1 MKVYAGVVTKQDT
14 ESPHPRRAPGQVAS
28 ASTWR
33 WLALL
38 LVVALL
44 AGFARREAL
53 DVGLLA
59 DDYMQHA
66 MLTGSYPGE
75 DYVPLDLYAF
85 LRSDPQLQARH
96 IEHGTAPWW
105 SVVEGDPDAA
115 GGTVVFA
122 VLRPLSSA
130 LLTLDHELW
139 PLDRAGATRA
149 RHLHSLLWF
158 VLTIVAAGL
167 VLGQLFERRI
177 AMLAIVLFACDAGL
191 VVPLAWLAN
200 RCVLISASFGLLGV
214 WAHLRWRAGANVAGV
229 GLGTRTRR
237 SMIALEC
244 VCMIAAMAAGE
255 YGLLAVSYVLAW
267 ELVGVESGSV
277 ATRVRAVLPALVPA
291 LIYLVMHQVLGYG
304 TFGEAYADMFGAPSK
319 WLALASERAAK
330 LATSAAWGLPPTT
343 GDAFDTG
350 MRWLSKGRLHADIER
365 EHLLWCAM
373 LLPLMAALVG
383 VIRVGLSPPERRALA
398 ALVLGAVLGL
408 APITAPPPQE
418 RLLVLSQLGACALIA
433 AVIVAS
439 VRLLRGRMPDTAAVP
454 SWLRRLMPAP
464 FVLLLLYSH
473 IVFDLRSGQRML
485 GTIHAGQAPTLAA
498 FARGDLPSM
507 DPEALRGREVI
518 VLNAVNLPTGLH
530 GGFMLEAHGWPAPRS
545 WRALA
550 MGPFALSVTRPAPD
564 TLELWAVQGAWLATT
579 YEHNFRRADQPLV
592 AGDVRERGGL
602 RVEII
607 EDLDG
612 HPTRVRVRFPVSVD
626 DPRYLFLMSTK
637 QGLRR
642 WQPPE
647 LRPGRA
653 RALGGGEAQGQPGR
667 PGIVPLPA
675 LPVVPAGQR
684 VAIPGP

>member
-1 MKVYAGVVTKQDT
+1 VTNQGTDSPQD
-14 ESPHPRRAPGQVAS
+14 RRAQVERAS
-28 ASTWR
+28 KWR

-38 LVVALL
+38 LAVALL

-75 DYVPLDLYAF
+75 GYVPFDLYAF

-105 SVVEGDPDAA
+105 SVIEGDPDAA
-115 GGTVVFA
+115 SGTVVFA

-130 LLTLDHELW
+130 LLTVDHQLW
-139 PLDRAGATRA
+139 PLDRADAIRA
-149 RHLHSLLWF
+149 RHMHSLLWF
-158 VLTIVAAGL
+158 VLAIVAAGL
-167 VLGQLFERRI
+167 VFGQLFERRL

-191 VVPLAWLAN
+191 VIPLAWLAN

-214 WAHLRWRAGANVAGV
+214 WAHLRWRAG
-229 GLGTRTRR
+229 TDMRSRR

-244 VCMIAAMAAGE
+244 VCMSAAMAAGE

-267 ELVGVESGSV
+267 ELVGVESGSI
-277 ATRVRAVLPALVPA
+277 ATRVRALLPACVPT
-291 LIYLVMHQVLGYG
+291 LIYLLLHQGLGYG
-304 TFGEAYADMFGAPSK
+304 TFGEAYADMSGGPST
-319 WLALASERAAK
+319 WLSHASQHAAK
-330 LATSAAWGLPPTT
+330 LATSAAWSLPPTT
-343 GDAFDTG
+343 GAAFDTS
-350 MRWLSKGRLHADIER
+350 MRWLSKGGLHTDIER

-373 LLPLMAALVG
+373 LLPLMAVLVA
-383 VIRVGLSPPERRALA
+383 VIRVGLSRPERRALA

-439 VRLLRGRMPDTAAVP
+439 VRLLRGQMPEATPVP
-454 SWLRRLMPAP
+454 SWLRRLLPAP
-464 FVLLLLYSH
+464 FAALLLYSH
-473 IVFDLRSGQRML
+473 IVFDLRSGQRMIEA
-485 GTIHAGQAPTLAA
+485 IHAAEGPTLAA
-498 FARGDLPSM
+498 FARGDLASM
-507 DPEALRGREVI
+507 EPEQLRGREVI

-530 GGFMLEAHGWPAPRS
+530 GGFILEANGWPAPRS

-550 MGPFALSVTRPAPD
+550 MGPFALSVTRLAPD

-579 YEHNFRRADQPLV
+579 YEHNFRRANQPLV

-602 RVEII
+602 RVEIV

-612 HPTRVRVRFPVSVD
+612 HPTRVRVRFPASVD

-642 WQPPE
+642 WQPPKV
-647 LRPGRA
+647 R
-653 RALGGGEAQGQPGR
+653 R

-675 LPVVPAGQR
+675 LPN
-684 VAIPGP
+684 

>member
-1 MKVYAGVVTKQDT
+1 MSQGTD
-14 ESPHPRRAPGQVAS
+14 SPQPRRAQGPVES
-28 ASTWR
+28 APRWR

-38 LVVALL
+38 FSVALL
-44 AGFARREAL
+44 AGFARRDAL
-53 DVGLLA
+53 EVELLA

-85 LRSDPQLQARH
+85 LRSDAQLQVRH
-96 IEHGTAPWW
+96 IERGTAPWW

-130 LLTLDHELW
+130 LLSVDHQLW
-139 PLDRAGATRA
+139 PLERAHAIRA

-158 VLTIVAAGL
+158 VLAIVAAGL
-167 VLGQLFERRI
+167 VLGQLFERR
-177 AMLAIVLFACDAGL
+177 LAILAVVLFACDAGL
-191 VVPLAWLAN
+191 VIPLAWLAN
-200 RCVLISASFGLLGV
+200 RCVLVSASFGLLGV
-214 WAHLRWRAGANVAGV
+214 WAHLRWRADASGLLGV
-229 GLGTRTRR
+229 RARR

-244 VCMIAAMAAGE
+244 VCMSAAMAAGE

-267 ELVGVESGSV
+267 ELVGVESGPISTH
-277 ATRVRAVLPALVPA
+277 ARALLPAFVPA
-291 LIYLVMHQVLGYG
+291 LIYLLLHQALDYG
-304 TFGEAYADMFGAPSK
+304 TFGEAYADMFGAPSS
-319 WLALASERAAK
+319 WLPRASERAVK
-330 LATSAAWGLPPTT
+330 LATSVAWALPPTT
-343 GDAFDTG
+343 DDAFDTS
-350 MRWLSKGRLHADIER
+350 MRWLSKVRPQGELQR
-365 EHLLWCAM
+365 EHLLWCAF

-383 VIRVGLSPPERRALA
+383 VIRVGLSLPERRAVR

-408 APITAPPPQE
+408 VPITAAPPQE
-418 RLLVLSQLGACALIA
+418 RLTVLLQLGACALIA

-439 VRLLRGRMPDTAAVP
+439 VRLLRGRLPAGAPPP
-454 SWLRRLMPAP
+454 SWVRRLLPAP
-464 FVLLLLYSH
+464 FVLVLLHRHVVVDVRL
-473 IVFDLRSGQRML
+473 GQQMVEA
-485 GTIHAGQAPTLAA
+485 IHANEGPTLAA
-498 FARGDLPSM
+498 FARGDLPRM

-545 WRALA
+545 WRAMA
-550 MGPFALSVTRPAPD
+550 MGPFALSVTRLAPE
-564 TLELWAVQGAWLATT
+564 TLELWAVHGAWLATT

-602 RVEII
+602 RVQII

-612 HPTRVRVRFPVSVD
+612 HPTRVRVQFPVSVD

-642 WQPPE
+642 WQPP
-647 LRPGRA
+647 
-653 RALGGGEAQGQPGR
+653 ALGR
-667 PGIVPLPA
+667 HGIVPLPA
-675 LPVVPAGQR
+675 LPVVSAGQR
-684 VAIPGP
+684 VDISG

>member
-1 MKVYAGVVTKQDT
+1 LFVV
-14 ESPHPRRAPGQVAS
+14 S
-28 ASTWR
+28 
-33 WLALL
+33 
-38 LVVALL
+38 LL
-44 AGFARREAL
+44 AGVARRDAL
-53 DVGLLA
+53 EVGLLA

-75 DYVPLDLYAF
+75 GYVPFDLYAF
-85 LRSDPQLQARH
+85 LRGDAQGDPEGAQLQARH

-105 SVVEGDPDAA
+105 SVIEGDPDAE

-130 LLTLDHELW
+130 LLSIDHELW
-139 PLDRAGATRA
+139 PLDRAGAMRA

-158 VLTIVAAGL
+158 VLAIVAAGL

-191 VVPLAWLAN
+191 VIPLAWLAN

-214 WAHLRWRAGANVAGV
+214 WAHLRWRAGAALDVDA
-229 GLGTRTRR
+229 RTRR

-244 VCMIAAMAAGE
+244 VCMSAAMAAGE

-277 ATRVRAVLPALVPA
+277 AARVRALLPALVPA
-291 LIYLVMHQVLGYG
+291 LIYLLLHQMLGYG
-304 TFGEAYADMFGAPSK
+304 TFGEAYADVFGAPSK
-319 WLALASERAAK
+319 WLPLASQRAAK
-330 LATSAAWGLPPTT
+330 LATSAAWALPPTT
-343 GDAFDTG
+343 GEAFDTS
-350 MRWLSKGRLHADIER
+350 MRWLSKGRLASDLER

-383 VIRVGLSPPERRALA
+383 VIRVGLSRPERRALA
-398 ALVLGAVLGL
+398 ALVLGAVIGL
-408 APITAPPPQE
+408 VPITAPPSQE

-439 VRLLRGRMPDTAAVP
+439 ARMLRGRMPDDAAVP
-454 SWLRRLMPAP
+454 SWLRRSLPVP
-464 FVLLLLYSH
+464 FVLLLLYNH
-473 IVFDLRSGQRML
+473 IVFDLRSGQRMI
-485 GTIHAGQAPTLAA
+485 GAVQASEGPTLAA
-498 FARGDLPSM
+498 FAKGDLASM
-507 DPEALRGREVI
+507 DPEQLREREVI

-530 GGFMLEAHGWPAPRS
+530 GGLILEAHGWPAPRS

-564 TLELWAVQGAWLATT
+564 TLELWAVQGAWLGTT

-602 RVEII
+602 RVEIV

-612 HPTRVRVRFPVSVD
+612 HPTRVRVRFPVSVE

-642 WQPPE
+642 WQPPK
-647 LRPGRA
+647 L
-653 RALGGGEAQGQPGR
+653 GR

-675 LPVVPAGQR
+675 LPSSPAELNPPSR
-684 VAIPGP
+684 AASATRRP

>member
-1 MKVYAGVVTKQDT
+1 M
-14 ESPHPRRAPGQVAS
+14 S
-28 ASTWR
+28 
-33 WLALL
+33 L

-44 AGFARREAL
+44 AGLARREAL

-59 DDYMQHA
+59 DDYMHHA
-66 MLTGSYPGE
+66 MLTGSYPG
-75 DYVPLDLYAF
+75 DGYAPFDLYAF
-85 LRSDPQLQARH
+85 LRSDAQGDPNLQERH

-105 SVVEGDPDAA
+105 SVIGGDPDAA

-130 LLTLDHELW
+130 LLTIDHELW
-139 PLDRAGATRA
+139 PLDRIDAIRK
-149 RHLHSLLWF
+149 RHVHSLLWF
-158 VLTIVAAGL
+158 GLAIVAAGL
-167 VLGQLFERRI
+167 VLGQLFEPRI
-177 AMLAIVLFACDAGL
+177 AILAVVLFACDAGL

-214 WAHLRWRAGANVAGV
+214 WAHLSWRAGSVGV
-229 GLGTRTRR
+229 RATSEGRTRR
-237 SMIALEC
+237 RMIALEC
-244 VCMIAAMAAGE
+244 VSMSAAMAAGE

-277 ATRVRAVLPALVPA
+277 AARLRALLPALVPA
-291 LIYLVMHQVLGYG
+291 VIYLLLHQTLGYG
-304 TFGEAYADMFGAPSK
+304 TFGEAYADMLGAPSK
-319 WLALASERAAK
+319 WMALASQRAAK
-330 LATSAAWGLPPTT
+330 LATSATWGLSPST
-343 GDAFDTG
+343 GEAFDTG
-350 MRWLSKGRLHADIER
+350 MRWLSNGRSTDDIER

-383 VIRVGLSPPERRALA
+383 VIRVGLSLPERRALR

-418 RLLVLSQLGACALIA
+418 RLLVLTQLGACALIA

-439 VRLLRGRMPDTAAVP
+439 VRLLRGQMPDGATVP
-454 SWLRRLMPAP
+454 SWLRRLLPVP
-464 FVLLLLYSH
+464 FVLLLLHRH
-473 IVFDLRSGQRML
+473 IVVDLRSGQQMVEA
-485 GTIHAGQAPTLAA
+485 IEAGEAPMLAA

-507 DPEALRGREVI
+507 DPEDLREREVI
-518 VLNAVNLPTGLH
+518 VLNAVNLGTGLH
-530 GGFMLEAHGWPAPRS
+530 GGFILEANGWPAPRS
-545 WRALA
+545 WRTLA
-550 MGPFALSVTRPAPD
+550 MGPFALSATRLAPD

-602 RVEII
+602 RVEIV

-642 WQPPE
+642 WQPPK
-647 LRPGRA
+647 L
-653 RALGGGEAQGQPGR
+653 GR

-675 LPVVPAGQR
+675 LPAVSLGERVTIPQPARGNVPRQS
-684 VAIPGP
+684 P